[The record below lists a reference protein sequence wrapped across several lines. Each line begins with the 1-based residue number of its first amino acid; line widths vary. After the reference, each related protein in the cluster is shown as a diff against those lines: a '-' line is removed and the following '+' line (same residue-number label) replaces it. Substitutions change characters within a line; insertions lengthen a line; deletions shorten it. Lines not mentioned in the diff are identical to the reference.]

1 MAGWKNMNLHAI
13 TGDDAAPAKSLDL
26 ETNLLLLKSFIGEIQ
41 PKKGSRQLT
50 TLIL

>member
-1 MAGWKNMNLHAI
+1 MGGPNNMNFFTI
-13 TGDDAAPAKSLDL
+13 TGDDAASAKSLDL

-41 PKKGSRQLT
+41 PKKGSRQLS